1 MPRVVDHDKQR
12 EQILDRS
19 FGFFARRGYGSV
31 TMRTL
36 AKELGFSTGTL
47 YHYFDGKDDLFRRM
61 FERLSR
67 QHVADA
73 IGLVDPQDPLPVR
86 LEALEAYLQDRA
98 AHLQYVV
105 VLAIDY
111 LRSQDGPEARAFLTS
126 TTRFYRDALQER
138 LGLPGD
144 SLGKAL
150 YSFVIGMMVHQ
161 LLDPDGVDI
170 AEQVAVLRALG

>member
-1 MPRVVDHDKQR
+1 MPRIVDHDQQR

-19 FGFFARRGYGSV
+19 FEFFAKKGYGST

-61 FERLSR
+61 FERLSQR
-67 QHVADA
+67 HVAEA
-73 IGLVDPQDPLPVR
+73 VGMVDPQDELKIR
-86 LEALEAYLQDRA
+86 LEALEAYLEERA
-98 AHLQYVV
+98 EHLQFVV

-111 LRSQDGPEARAFLTS
+111 LRSQEGPEARAFLQQ

-138 LGLPGD
+138 LALPGE

-161 LLDPDGVDI
+161 LLDPDGVSI
-170 AEQVAVLRALG
+170 AEQLAVLRAMG

>member
-1 MPRVVDHDKQR
+1 MPRIVDHEKQR
-12 EQILDRS
+12 ELILDRS
-19 FGFFARRGYGSV
+19 YEFFARKGYGSA

-67 QHVADA
+67 RDVADA
-73 IGLVDPQDPLPVR
+73 TGLVDPQDELKLR
-86 LEALEAYLQDRA
+86 IGALEDYLEARKQ
-98 AHLQYVV
+98 HLQNVV

-111 LRSQDGPEARAFLTS
+111 LRSQDDEEARAFLRE

-138 LGLPGD
+138 LALPGEA
-144 SLGKAL
+144 LGKAL
-150 YSFVIGMMVHQ
+150 YSFVIGMMVHS
-161 LLDPDGVDI
+161 LLDPKGVNVAD
-170 AEQVAVLRALG
+170 QVAVLKAMG